1 MMDYM
6 SNFPGPS
13 KNGANII
20 LQNEV
25 KDTLLSEYM
34 HTAPFNYQ
42 TEINILIDNCI
53 TEGIDSI
60 NPGYP
65 PDKDSFAGSQTG
77 WIVFGYKD
85 TVSKVNEIISIKIK
99 NLKKEKG
106 KKIKTK
112 IINQSNIPDAE
123 NISRYIENFLH

>member
-1 MMDYM
+1 MDYM

-13 KNGANII
+13 KNGAKII
-20 LQNEV
+20 LHEEV
-25 KDTLLSEYM
+25 KDSLLNEYM
-34 HTAPFNYQ
+34 HTAPINYQ

-53 TEGIDSI
+53 TEGIESI

-65 PDKDSFAGSQTG
+65 PDKDSFAGSQAG

-85 TVSKVNEIISIKIK
+85 TISKVNEIISIKIK
-99 NLKKEKG
+99 NLKKEKS

-112 IINQSNIPDAE
+112 IINQANIPDAE